1 MKDII
6 KSLGQ
11 FFIIGFPDNSPSLEF
26 LNFIDEVQPGGVI
39 LFENNCNTYESTAR
53 NILSIKSRYNEYAPF
68 IAIDQEGGRVCRL
81 RGTPVEYMSPMK
93 YAKYNDLE
101 KFIEDY
107 SRSTM
112 YMESLGINLNL
123 APVADVYINPK
134 NEVLKDRCFGTTPAQ
149 VSLFVEA
156 AIGVAKKSSMLS
168 CLKHFPGL
176 GGVEIDPHKQT
187 SIADFDKIIWDQRE
201 KIPFDAGVKKGAE
214 FIMTTHVK
222 LPQIDNE
229 IVTVSKKIIDELIRE
244 NLSFDGLVITDD
256 LCMEG
261 ANEIGDYGERAVKA
275 FNAGHDILLFGQK
288 FEIAIEAYEYFVN
301 AVERGEISEQRLDD
315 ALSRISGTK
324 FKLERS
330 VMN

>member
-1 MKDII
+1 MNDII
-6 KSLGQ
+6 KSIGQ
-11 FFIIGFPDNSPSLEF
+11 FFILGFPDNSPSVEF

-39 LFENNCNTYESTAR
+39 LFENNCNTYENTAR
-53 NILSIKSRYNEYAPF
+53 NILSIKSRYNEIAPF

-81 RGTPVEYMSPMK
+81 RGTPAEFMSPMK
-93 YAKYNDLE
+93 YAELDNIE

-107 SRSTM
+107 SRSIM
-112 YMESLGINLNL
+112 YMDSLGINLNL
-123 APVADVYINPK
+123 APVADIYMNPK
-134 NEVLKDRCFGTTPAQ
+134 NDVMKERCFGTTPEQ
-149 VSLFVEA
+149 VARFVEA
-156 AIGVAKKSSMLS
+156 AIGVAQKSSMLS

-176 GGVEIDPHKQT
+176 GTVDIDPHKQT
-187 SIADFDKIIWDQRE
+187 ATADFDKIIWNQRE
-201 KIPFDAGVKKGAE
+201 KIPFWAGVKKGVE

-222 LPQIDNE
+222 LPNIDNE
-229 IVTVSKKIIDELIRE
+229 IVTVSKKIIDDLLRE

-256 LCMEG
+256 LCMDG

-301 AVERGEISEQRLDD
+301 AVERGEISTERLNS

-330 VMN
+330 VIN

>member
-1 MKDII
+1 MNDII
-6 KSLGQ
+6 KSIGQ
-11 FFIIGFPDNSPSLEF
+11 FFIIGFPDNSPSPEF
-26 LNFIDEVQPGGVI
+26 LSFIDEVQPGGVI

-53 NILSIKSRYNEYAPF
+53 NILSIKSRYNDFAPF

-81 RGTPVEYMSPMK
+81 RGTPAEYMSPSK
-93 YAKYNDLE
+93 YAEQNNVE

-107 SRSTM
+107 SRSVM

-123 APVADVYINPK
+123 APVADIYLNPK
-134 NEVLKDRCFGTTPAQ
+134 NEVMKDRCFGTTADQ
-149 VSLFVEA
+149 VSIFVEA
-156 AIGVAKKSSMLS
+156 AIEVAKKSSMLS

-176 GGVEIDPHKQT
+176 GTTEIDPHKQT
-187 SIADFDKIIWDQRE
+187 AKADFDRIVWNQRE
-201 KIPFDAGVKKGAE
+201 KLPFLAGVNKGVE
-214 FIMTTHVK
+214 FIMTTHINIPN
-222 LPQIDNE
+222 LDDQ

-256 LCMEG
+256 LCMDG
-261 ANEIGDYGERAVKA
+261 ADNIGDYGDRAVKA

-288 FEIAIEAYEYFVN
+288 FDITIEAYEYFVG
-301 AVERGEISEQRLDD
+301 AVERGEISKQRLNS